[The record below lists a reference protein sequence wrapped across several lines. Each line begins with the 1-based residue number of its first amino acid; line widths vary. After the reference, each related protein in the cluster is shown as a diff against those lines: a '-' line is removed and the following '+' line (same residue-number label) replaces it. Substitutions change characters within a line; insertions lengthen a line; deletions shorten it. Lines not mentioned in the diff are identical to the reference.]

1 MEEWRIYF
9 PVRDGKLA
17 ELAGK
22 SFFIQAK
29 IRQHLVGTWREG
41 SDFADDFS
49 LAGSRGGFKLAAEKD
64 HLLLPVAASFEFLA
78 AFVAAWHFVVLRK
91 ECEKGV
97 ARQD

>member
-1 MEEWRIYF
+1 M
-9 PVRDGKLA
+9 RDGNLA
-17 ELAGK
+17 QRAGK
-22 SFFIQAK
+22 LFFIQAK
-29 IRQHLVGTWREG
+29 IRQYLVGTWRQG
-41 SDFADDFS
+41 PYFADDFS

-78 AFVAAWHFVVLRK
+78 AFVAAWHFVVLHK